1 MRPIKCLAAILC
13 FSFVLAAAA
22 SAAEDTDV
30 PAADLARAKPG
41 QIFRVWP
48 LEGGVR
54 AGVKGYRVLYRSS
67 GANGEPVAVT
77 GAIIFPAQAA
87 PGKRKVVAWAH
98 PTTGVVSKCA
108 PTLLPDLS
116 GTIQGID
123 RLTDLGYVVTATDY
137 IGLGTRDAHPYL
149 IGVPAAHAV
158 LDSVRAA
165 QHLHD
170 TQAGHRFAVWG
181 HSQGGHA
188 ALFSGLYAKSYA
200 PDLDLIGVATAAPA
214 TDLISLFSADKD
226 SSSGRSLTTMSV
238 LSWSRT
244 FAIPLKRLV
253 EPGAEHQFERLANDC
268 IESIA
273 DFVRESQDEKALARE
288 FLNVDPVKDPQ
299 LKAIMESNSPGALPP
314 EIPVFIAQSRADTLV
329 LPRVTEKYMAALCAS
344 GSKVTFYSMAES
356 SHMVSGRDSAF
367 AAVEWIDRLFGGHGS
382 ANHCR

>member
-1 MRPIKCLAAILC
+1 MRQIKRLITRLSLSLSLAAPA
-13 FSFVLAAAA
+13 LA
-22 SAAEDTDV
+22 SDTHITL
-30 PAADLARAKPG
+30 PELARAKPG

-54 AGVKGYRVLYRSS
+54 PGVKGYRVLYRST

-77 GAIIFPAQAA
+77 GAIIFPAQPS

-98 PTTGVVSKCA
+98 PTTGVASKCA

-123 RLTDLGYVVTATDY
+123 RLTELGYVVTATDY
-137 IGLGTRDAHPYL
+137 IGLGTGDVHPYL

-165 QHLHD
+165 QQLHD

-188 ALFSGLYAKSYA
+188 ALFTGMHAKSYA
-200 PDLDLIGVATAAPA
+200 PDLNLIGVAAAAPA
-214 TDLISLFSADKD
+214 TDLVALFSADKD

-244 FAIPLKRLV
+244 FAIPLSRLV
-253 EPGAEHQFERLANDC
+253 APGAGRQFERLANDC
-268 IESIA
+268 IESIE
-273 DFVRESQDEKALARE
+273 DFVRESQDERALARE
-288 FLNVDPVKDPQ
+288 FLSVDPVNDPQ
-299 LKAIMESNSPGALPP
+299 LKSIMESNSPGAPP
-314 EIPVFIAQSRADTLV
+314 RDIPVFLAQSRSDALV
-329 LPRVTEKYMAALCAS
+329 LPRVTEKYMAGLCAG
-344 GSKVTFYSMAES
+344 GSNVTYLALANS

-367 AAVEWIDRLFGGHGS
+367 AAVAWIDKLFDGHG
-382 ANHCR
+382 APNHCR